1 MVEVIK
7 RLRASH
13 QMVIDRSEIV
23 GLGYSFLIFTSERS
37 IMTETQ
43 RLIRLLLNFRDDRDW
58 DQFHNAKDL
67 AVALNIESAE
77 LLELFLWKNPE
88 EADKKRVAE
97 ELADVLAYALLIAE
111 KYGLDVSEIVTEK
124 VKRNGEKYPVNKARG
139 SAKKYDEL

>member
-1 MVEVIK
+1 
-7 RLRASH
+7 
-13 QMVIDRSEIV
+13 
-23 GLGYSFLIFTSERS
+23 
-37 IMTETQ
+37 MTETQ